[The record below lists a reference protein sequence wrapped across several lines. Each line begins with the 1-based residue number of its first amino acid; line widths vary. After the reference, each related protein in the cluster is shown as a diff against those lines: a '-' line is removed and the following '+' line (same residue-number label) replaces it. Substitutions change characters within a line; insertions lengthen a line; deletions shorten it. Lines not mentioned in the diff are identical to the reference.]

1 MKADATRQWRL
12 LDLVDLDTRI
22 AQLRHRRRT
31 SAEQTAV
38 EQATRELAVVRD
50 EAVRARTAHGDVERE
65 VRRAEEAVEQVRE
78 RKARNQARLDS
89 GQGTAKDLQALSHEI
104 DSLTRRQG
112 VLEDEQMEIME
123 RAEALQ
129 ATADEVTGREEAVAA
144 RLAEAQQALDSVHAE
159 VDRELEEVARSRADV
174 AAGVGADLLGLYDK
188 VGEQVGGIGAA
199 ALVARR
205 CTGCNLEL
213 GPVDLSRI
221 RAAADDDVVRCEECR
236 RILVRT
242 GESGL

>member
-12 LDLVDLDTRI
+12 LDLVDLDTRL
-22 AQLRHRRRT
+22 AQLRHRRR
-31 SAEQTAV
+31 SSP
-38 EQATRELAVVRD
+38 EQAAVDATSRELAVVRD
-50 EAVRARTAHGDVERE
+50 EAVRARTALGDVERE

-89 GQGTAKDLQALSHEI
+89 GQGSAKDLQALSHEI

-112 VLEDEQMEIME
+112 VLEDEQMEVME

-129 ATADEVTGREEAVAA
+129 SEADEVGARESELAA
-144 RLAEAQQALDSVHAE
+144 RLTEAEQARDAVYAE
-159 VDRELEEVARSRADV
+159 VDRELEDVSRSRADV
-174 AAGVGADLLGLYDK
+174 APGVGADLLALYDK
-188 VGEQVGGIGAA
+188 IGEQVGGPGAA

-213 GPVDLSRI
+213 GTVDLNRI
-221 RAAADDDVVRCEECR
+221 RSAADDDVVRCEECR

-242 GESGL
+242 AESGL